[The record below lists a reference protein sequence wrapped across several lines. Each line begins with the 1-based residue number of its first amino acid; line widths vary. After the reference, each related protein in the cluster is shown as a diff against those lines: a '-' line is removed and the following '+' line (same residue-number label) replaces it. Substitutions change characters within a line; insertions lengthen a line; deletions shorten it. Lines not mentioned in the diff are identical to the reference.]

1 MGLPER
7 RATGRSAAMIRREIE
22 LLSKGLKGKEQLMM
36 LKGCCQKLMI
46 ERALGTYPSKC
57 NSIDSINKIQMSRHE
72 RLCPSQLAHEVPT

>member
-7 RATGRSAAMIRREIE
+7 RATGRSAAMIRRETE
-22 LLSKGLKGKEQLMM
+22 LLSKVLKGKKQLMM
-36 LKGCCQKLMI
+36 LKGCELMI
-46 ERALGTYPSKC
+46 ERALGTYPWKC